1 MANNGGI
8 AIGDKTKL
16 TVTKLETTTATLA
29 ADLQT
34 LLRGATYVNGD
45 VIYQF
50 EFERKKDSNQVIVYV
65 IWEDQ

>member
-8 AIGDKTKL
+8 AIGAKSKL
-16 TVTKLETTTATLA
+16 TVTELKTTTAALA

-34 LLRGATYVNGD
+34 LLRGSTYANGD